1 MPSEKT
7 TESWPLQ
14 VALSMESIEVNGW
27 DTERWQ
33 ISAIAPQ
40 QDESPGFTHLILD
53 LHKDE
58 RTAYRFNLNSKKPH
72 LFVLC
77 DEDECDNTLVPLH
90 ITASQDDAASFMD
103 GEHHL
108 LETPMPE
115 AIQCWI
121 DTYLGIHGEL
131 IDCGKKKKKGK
142 GRSSER

>member
-1 MPSEKT
+1 MNQARTSEC
-7 TESWPLQ
+7 WPLQ
-14 VALSMESIEVNGW
+14 VALSAETVEVAGWESK
-27 DTERWQ
+27 RWK
-33 ISAIAPQ
+33 ISELLPV
-40 QDESPGFTHLILD
+40 QDQTAGYTPLQLE
-53 LHKDE
+53 LHRDE
-58 RTAYRFNLNSKKPH
+58 RSAYRFNLDSVRPH

-77 DEDECDNTLVPLH
+77 SEDEAEEQLTPVH

-103 GEHHL
+103 GEHQL

-131 IDCGKKKKKGK
+131 IESGKKKKKGK

>member
-1 MPSEKT
+1 MSATKT
-7 TESWPLQ
+7 TDNWPLQ
-14 VALSMESIEVNGW
+14 VSLSVESIEVNGW

-33 ISAIAPQ
+33 IDAIEPH
-40 QDESPGFTHLILD
+40 QDDKPDFFHLDLD

-58 RTAYRFNLNSKKPH
+58 RTAYRFNLDSQQPH

-77 DEDECDNTLVPLH
+77 NEDEMDNTLTPIH

-103 GEHHL
+103 GEHKM
-108 LETPMPE
+108 LEVAMPQ
-115 AIQCWI
+115 AVQCWI